1 MIATGCFII
10 GIMTEILVG
19 YIPYVFYQSLT
30 FELCASFTT
39 FSSIVLEIYLMLQ
52 IDFYIKSISYVL
64 SLVLIGLMAIWFG
77 KYLIYII
84 SQL

>member
-19 YIPYVFYQSLT
+19 YIPHVFYQSLT